1 MDEGGEIKSQQA
13 EIESNEWT
21 LSLSVTQQIE
31 EYWNNYKESKDDNI
45 AIECGK
51 YLVDQIFNNTR
62 DDGKVIKK
70 TE

>member
-1 MDEGGEIKSQQA
+1 M
-13 EIESNEWT
+13 ESAEWT
-21 LSLSVTQQIE
+21 LSLDVTKQIE
-31 EYWNNYKESKDDNI
+31 EYWQNYKESGDDNI

-62 DDGKVIKK
+62 DYDKVIKK